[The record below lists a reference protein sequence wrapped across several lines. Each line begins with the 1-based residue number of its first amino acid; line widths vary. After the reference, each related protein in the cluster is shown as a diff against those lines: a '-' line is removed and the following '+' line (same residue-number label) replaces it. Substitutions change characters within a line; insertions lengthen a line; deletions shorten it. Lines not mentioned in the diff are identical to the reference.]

1 MTYYKKQGRRYIPV
15 EFQELDSKWPAGLY
29 LIYQNKHSS
38 SIENLTV
45 QKVHTCKDLSLYADM
60 VASIKEQVIREV
72 IDSLNKESYTINDI
86 VQQTFISIIN
96 NLSKQN

>member
-1 MTYYKKQGRRYIPV
+1 MTYYKKIGRKYVPV
-15 EFQELDSKWPAGLY
+15 EFQELDHSWPPGLY

-60 VASIKEQVIREV
+60 VVNLERKVAEEVMDSLKERYSIKDVIRE
-72 IDSLNKESYTINDI
+72 
-86 VQQTFISIIN
+86 TFISIIN
-96 NLSKQN
+96 NLPKQN